1 MSRPLEDYAL
11 IGDGETAA
19 LVARNGSIDW
29 LCWPRF
35 DSDACFAALLG
46 TEAHGRWRIWP
57 QGATLRITRRYQRDT
72 LIVETDFESEGGSAR
87 LIDFMPPRRTVSSVV
102 RILTGLAGRVAL
114 QSELRL
120 RFDYGC
126 LPPWC
131 EKTPDGAFFRVGPD
145 FVVLRSPVPHRLEEQ
160 CQSAAFTVNAG
171 ERVAFVLSHS
181 SQHPPPAPVDAEESL
196 AATQRYWRD
205 WIARFDDAKTQ
216 WPEAVRRSLITLRA
230 MIYEPSGGL
239 VAAPTISLPEA
250 PGGEMNW
257 DYRYCWLRDATL
269 TVGALLN
276 AGFHAEAKS
285 WRDWLLRAIG
295 GTPDRMRGGP

>member
-57 QGATLRITRRYQRDT
+57 QGTILQITRRYRRDT
-72 LIVETDFESEGGSAR
+72 LIVETDFETESGRIR
-87 LIDFMPPRRTVSSVV
+87 LIDFMPPRRAVSSVV
-102 RILTGLAGRVAL
+102 RILTGLDGRVAL
-114 QSELRL
+114 RSELRL
-120 RFDYGC
+120 RFDYGS

-131 EKTPDGAFFRVGPD
+131 EKTPDGAIFRVGPD
-145 FVVLRSPVPHRLEEQ
+145 IVVLRSPVPHRLDDE

-181 SQHPPPAPVDAEESL
+181 LQHPPPIPEDAEEAL
-196 AATQRYWRD
+196 TATQSYWRD
-205 WIARFDDAKTQ
+205 WIARFDDAKTE

-230 MIYEPSGGL
+230 MILSQ
-239 VAAPTISLPEA
+239 A
-250 PGGEMNW
+250 
-257 DYRYCWLRDATL
+257 
-269 TVGALLN
+269 GAWSRLQPPRCR
-276 AGFHAEAKS
+276 K
-285 WRDWLLRAIG
+285 RRAV
-295 GTPDRMRGGP
+295 R